1 MEEKLDK
8 LKDDIS
14 SRERE
19 INAQKEEVNRIK
31 DSLRLEK
38 SKRNELE
45 EEVLRQRRCA
55 QEEIESRD
63 QEIEAFR

>member
-1 MEEKLDK
+1 M
-8 LKDDIS
+8 KDDIS